1 MARPRFTPP
10 PPKRQQYRGPNPVT
24 AAIAVENQRQL
35 TLTLGVLVALAD
47 DGQEQRDLIANL
59 ASIIGIGAEIA
70 VHVNKAHPQARR
82 LHGTLRSITDMALNG
97 CRWNAAYARVI
108 AEDLETSHQLAQDFP
123 KIGLAA
129 APACQAL
136 ARDILNNRLQPNA
149 IAGAEIYRDTEGTTA

>member
-10 PPKRQQYRGPNPVT
+10 PPKRQQYRGPNPVM

-35 TLTLGVLVALAD
+35 NLTLGALITLAD

-59 ASIIGIGAEIA
+59 ASIIGVGAEIA
-70 VHVNKAHPQARR
+70 INVNKDHPAARR
-82 LHGTLRSITDMALNG
+82 LHGTLRTLTAMALDG
-97 CRWNAAYARVI
+97 CRWRKASALVI
-108 AEDLETSHQLAQDFP
+108 AEDLETSHQLAQDYP

-136 ARDILNNRLQPNA
+136 ARAILNDTLPPDA
-149 IAGAEIYRDTEGTTA
+149 IAGDEIYREEGATA